1 MPNERLRAVMAA
13 GGWTYAA
20 LAQQVEVDPKSV
32 ERWVNLGRIPRR
44 ATALQAAKAL
54 GEDVHALWPALR
66 QARPARA
73 ISPEL
78 VALYEQRADLPVS
91 TFTDLMAQARE
102 RIDILVYAAVFL
114 HEAYPRLNELLTE
127 RAAEGCTVRIAIG
140 DPDSDNVQ
148 ARGQEERFGHGIESR
163 CRLAL
168 MHYKP
173 FADTPG
179 IEVRTHATTL
189 YNSLYRADDQQ
200 LVNAHVWGVN
210 AYAAPVWHLR
220 DTRQAACSTPT
231 PTASTPCGR
240 RQPPYERKADRGPHR
255 VLRRPERP
263 QAEQH
268 GRRRVRRRHR
278 RPRAHPPLA
287 PP

>member
-1 MPNERLRAVMAA
+1 MAA

-78 VALYEQRADLPVS
+78 VALYGQRADLPVS
-91 TFTDLMAQARE
+91 AFTDLMAQARE

-173 FADTPG
+173 LADTPG
-179 IEVRTHATTL
+179 IEVRTHSATL

-220 DTRQAACSTPT
+220 RHQESGMFDTYVGSFDAVWATATP
-231 PTASTPCGR
+231 
-240 RQPPYERKADRGPHR
+240 
-255 VLRRPERP
+255 V
-263 QAEQH
+263 
-268 GRRRVRRRHR
+268 
-278 RPRAHPPLA
+278 
-287 PP
+287 